1 VYLGRLRL
9 SKQLPPRNWQLQQQ
23 RRQQQQ
29 QQQRLSSARVPALQQ
44 VKVYRMAPPGDM
56 YLAT

>member
-9 SKQLPPRNWQLQQQ
+9 SRQLPPRNWQLQQQ
-23 RRQQQQ
+23 RRQQR
-29 QQQRLSSARVPALQQ
+29 QQRLSAARVPALQQ